1 MELAVAL
8 MVVSVWAENMWS
20 AYGDDGELLEKNIE
34 SVAAAPKISK
44 PITSFPYVLNDM
56 ATFFT
61 LLVGIYFPSVTG
73 KDTLTSPLL
82 FFQFFFPHYVFS
94 CIVL

>member
-34 SVAAAPKISK
+34 SAAVSEITK

-82 FFQFFFPHYVFS
+82 FFQFFFFHTMF
-94 CIVL
+94 LAA